1 MENKKT
7 GLMIYEK
14 LMVSLST
21 VSTVSLEETNFIT
34 IMLVND
40 RIIQIDIAT
49 DGEFNTKYTGYYFVP
64 VNEFHRIKRELE
76 EYFDVTFN

>member
-21 VSTVSLEETNFIT
+21 VSTVSLEEPDFIT

-40 RIIQIDIAT
+40 RIIQIDIAK
-49 DGEFNTKYTGYYFVP
+49 DGEFKTEYTGHYFVP

-76 EYFDVTFN
+76 EYFGVTFN